1 MKPQEL
7 RRSHEPQAKSRNPTT
22 LSHRP
27 LSSSFLGLPYRILDM
42 NHKKELLRGLW
53 VSHELG
59 IRSEVVEGR
68 RGSRCE
74 LVSCYVLKWDLG
86 P

>member
-1 MKPQEL
+1 
-7 RRSHEPQAKSRNPTT
+7 
-22 LSHRP
+22 
-27 LSSSFLGLPYRILDM
+27 M